1 MSRVNSSVIEQ
12 KLLYNALHS
21 RTILF
26 SGAEM
31 RASQWFLA
39 TLKETPNDAEIVSH
53 QLMLRTGM
61 IRKLGSGLYTWMPLG
76 LKVLRKIEQIVREE
90 MNRINAMEL
99 LMPAVQPAELWQ
111 ETGRWDTFGGQLLTM
126 KDSNGREYCYG
137 PTHEEVITD
146 IMRNE
151 LQSYKQL
158 PASFY
163 QIQTK
168 FRDEIRPRF
177 GVMRAREFIMK
188 DAYSFHLNLESLQI
202 TYKDMYQA
210 YCRIFDRMGLKYRA
224 VEADTGAI
232 GGSASHE
239 FQVLADSGEDLIF
252 YSDKGDY
259 AANIE
264 QATSLKP
271 EKATP
276 ITQKMILIDTPN
288 QKTIAEVSKFLGVA
302 SNQTIKTL
310 IVKGKEHPMVALVL
324 RGDDELNEVKA
335 IKHPLVHSPLQFIDE
350 ETILKTLKTPIGSL
364 GPVNLPIPVIA
375 DHHALAMDSFIC
387 GANQAD
393 KHYQHAAWDK
403 DVSEYLVYDLRN
415 VKEGDISPDGKG
427 ILHSC
432 RGIEVGHVFQ
442 LGDKYAKAMNAAVI
456 NEQGQ
461 LETMLMGCYGLGITR
476 VVAAAIEQHHDEK
489 GIIWPQNIAPFQVV
503 IIPLNGHRSQV
514 VQKQADA
521 LYERLKELGVD
532 VLIDDRNERAG
543 VLFADHD
550 LIGIPHRII
559 VSERNM
565 EQNCVEYKNRA
576 NGEALQLSLDK
587 AIDTIVQLVSNK

>member
-1 MSRVNSSVIEQ
+1 
-12 KLLYNALHS
+12 
-21 RTILF
+21 
-26 SGAEM
+26 M
-31 RASQWFLA
+31 RASQWFLV
-39 TLKETPNDAEIVSH
+39 TQKETPNDAEIASH
-53 QLMLRTGM
+53 QLMLRSGM

-76 LKVLRKIEQIVREE
+76 LRVLRKVENIVREE
-90 MNRINAMEL
+90 MNKTHAMEL
-99 LMPAVQPAELWQ
+99 LMPSVQPAELWQ
-111 ETGRWDTFGGQLLTM
+111 ETGRWETFGGQLLTM
-126 KDSNGREYCYG
+126 KDSNQREYCFG

-158 PASFY
+158 PVNFY

-188 DAYSFHLNLESLQI
+188 DAYSFHLSIESLQE

-239 FQVLADSGEDLIF
+239 FQVLAESGEDLIF
-252 YSDKGDY
+252 YSDASDY

-271 EKATP
+271 PKANQACNET
-276 ITQKMILIDTPN
+276 ITLVDTPN
-288 QKTIAEVSKFLGVA
+288 QKTIDEVASFLGIA

-335 IKHPLVHSPLQFIDE
+335 TKHPLVHSPLSFIDE
-350 ETILKTLKTPIGSL
+350 ELILKTLKTPLGSIGPIQL
-364 GPVNLPIPVIA
+364 NIPVIV
-375 DHHALAMDSFIC
+375 DHHALAMPSFVC

-393 KHYQHAAWDK
+393 KHFINAAWERDAK
-403 DVSEYLVYDLRN
+403 YDDAYDLRN
-415 VKEGDISPDGKG
+415 VKEGDPSPDGRG
-427 ILHSC
+427 MLHCC

-442 LGDKYAKAMNAAVI
+442 LGDKYAKAMNASVI

-461 LETMLMGCYGLGITR
+461 LQTMIMGCYGLGITR
-476 VVAAAIEQHHDEK
+476 VVAAAIEQHHDEH
-489 GIIWPQNIAPFQVV
+489 GIIWPQALAPFQVN
-503 IIPLNGHRSQV
+503 IIPLNSARSQAV
-514 VQKQADA
+514 KEQAES
-521 LYERLKELGVD
+521 LYQQLKSHGID
-532 VLIDDRNERAG
+532 VLLDDRNERAG
-543 VLFADHD
+543 VLFADND
-550 LIGIPHRII
+550 LIGIPHRLV
-559 VSERNM
+559 VSERNL
-565 EQNCVEYKNRA
+565 EQGCIEYKSRTSS
-576 NGEALQLSLDK
+576 ETQLINLDK
-587 AIDTIVQLVSNK
+587 VVNFIIELINK

>member
-1 MSRVNSSVIEQ
+1 
-12 KLLYNALHS
+12 
-21 RTILF
+21 
-26 SGAEM
+26 M

-76 LKVLRKIEQIVREE
+76 LKVLRKVEQIVREE
-90 MNRINAMEL
+90 MNRIHSIEL

-111 ETGRWDTFGGQLLTM
+111 ETGRWETFGGQLLTM
-126 KDSNGREYCYG
+126 KDSNDREYCYG

-158 PASFY
+158 PANFY

-188 DAYSFHLNLESLQI
+188 DAYSFHLSLESLQN

-252 YSDKGDY
+252 YSDASDY

-264 QATSLKP
+264 QAISLKP
-271 EKATP
+271 EKSAKQT
-276 ITQKMILIDTPN
+276 TQTTTLVDTPN
-288 QKTIAEVSKFLGVA
+288 QKTIAEVSQFLNIATHDMV
-302 SNQTIKTL
+302 KTL

-324 RGDDELNEVKA
+324 LGDDELNEVKA
-335 IKHPLVHSPLQFIDE
+335 IKHPLIHSPLQMIDE
-350 ETILKTLKTPIGSL
+350 ESILKTLNAPIGSL
-364 GPVNLPIPVIA
+364 GPIGLSIPVIV
-375 DHHALAMDSFIC
+375 DHQALAMDSFIC

-403 DVSEYLVYDLRN
+403 DVKNYQAYDLRN

-427 ILHSC
+427 TLHSC

-442 LGDKYAKAMNAAVI
+442 LGDKYAKAMNASVL

-461 LETMLMGCYGLGITR
+461 LETMMMGCYGLGITR
-476 VVAAAIEQHHDEK
+476 VVAAAIEQHHDEQ
-489 GIIWPQNIAPFQVV
+489 GIIWPENMAPFQVV
-503 IIPLNGHRSQV
+503 IIPLNGHKSQAV
-514 VQKQADA
+514 KDQADA
-521 LYERLKELGVD
+521 LYEQFRKQGID
-532 VLIDDRNERAG
+532 VLLDDRNERAG
-543 VLFADHD
+543 ALFADQD
-550 LIGIPHRII
+550 LIGIPHRLV
-559 VSERNM
+559 VSDRNI
-565 EQNCVEYKNRA
+565 EQNSVEYKSRA
-576 NGEALQLSLDK
+576 TGETQLLALDK
-587 AIDTIVQLVSNK
+587 AVDVIVSLSSK

>member
-1 MSRVNSSVIEQ
+1 
-12 KLLYNALHS
+12 
-21 RTILF
+21 
-26 SGAEM
+26 M
-31 RASQWFLA
+31 RASQWFLS
-39 TLKETPNDAEIVSH
+39 TLKEIPNDAEIVSH
-53 QLMLRTGM
+53 QLMLRIGM

-76 LKVLRKIEQIVREE
+76 LKVLRKVEQIVREE
-90 MNRINAMEL
+90 MDHINAMEL

-126 KDSNGREYCYG
+126 NDSNGRAYCFG

-146 IMRNE
+146 IMRHE

-158 PASFY
+158 PACFY

-188 DAYSFHLNLESLQI
+188 DAYSFHLNLESLQS
-202 TYKDMYQA
+202 TYQEMYQA

-252 YSDKGDY
+252 YSDNSTY

-264 QATSLKP
+264 QATNLKP
-271 EKATP
+271 AKANPTSHK
-276 ITQKMILIDTPN
+276 ITLFDTPN
-288 QKTIAEVSKFLGVA
+288 QKTITEVA
-302 SNQTIKTL
+302 SFLQVKEHQLVKTL

-335 IKHPLVHSPLQFIDE
+335 TKHPLVHSPLQFIDE
-350 ETILKTLKTPIGSL
+350 ETILKNLKAPLGSL
-364 GPVNLPIPVIA
+364 GPIHLSIPIIA

-393 KHYQHAAWDK
+393 KHYQYAAWDK
-403 DVSEYLVYDLRN
+403 DIIEYEIYDLRN
-415 VKEGDISPDGKG
+415 VKEGDQSPDGKG
-427 ILHSC
+427 TLRSC

-442 LGDKYAKAMNAAVI
+442 LGDKYAKAMNANVV
-456 NEQGQ
+456 NELGQ
-461 LETMLMGCYGLGITR
+461 LETVSMGCYGLGITR
-476 VVAAAIEQHHDEK
+476 VVAAAIEQHHDDN
-489 GIIWPQNIAPFQVV
+489 GILWPMAIAPFQVV
-503 IIPLNGHRSQV
+503 IIPLNGHRVAAVKNQGDILY
-514 VQKQADA
+514 KQ
-521 LYERLKELGVD
+521 LKELGVD

-550 LIGIPHRII
+550 LIGIPHRFV
-559 VSERNM
+559 VSERNI
-565 EQNCVEYKNRA
+565 EQNYLEYKNRA
-576 NGEALQLSLDK
+576 TGETQQLALDE
-587 AIDTIVQLVSNK
+587 AIDSILKIINH

>member
-1 MSRVNSSVIEQ
+1 
-12 KLLYNALHS
+12 
-21 RTILF
+21 
-26 SGAEM
+26 M

-76 LKVLRKIEQIVREE
+76 LKVLRKVEQIVREE
-90 MNRINAMEL
+90 MNRINSMEL

-126 KDSNGREYCYG
+126 KDSNGREYCFG

-188 DAYSFHLNLESLQI
+188 DAYSFHLGLESLQT

-276 ITQKMILIDTPN
+276 CSQKMILVDTPN
-288 QKTIAEVSKFLGVA
+288 QKTIAEVSKFLNVA

-310 IVKGKEHPMVALVL
+310 IVKGREHPIVALVL

-350 ETILKTLKTPIGSL
+350 ETVVNTLKAPVGSL
-364 GPVNLPIPVIA
+364 GPINLSIPVIV

-387 GANQAD
+387 GANQQD
-393 KHYQHAAWDK
+393 KHYQYAAWDK
-403 DVSEYLVYDLRN
+403 DISEYLAYDLRN
-415 VKEGDISPDGKG
+415 VKDGDISPDGKG

-461 LETMLMGCYGLGITR
+461 LETMLMGCYGLGISR
-476 VVAAAIEQHHDEK
+476 VVAAAIEQNHDEQ

-503 IIPLNGHRSQV
+503 IIPLNRQRSQA

-521 LYERLKELGVD
+521 LYEGLRESGID

-576 NGEALQLSLDK
+576 NGETQQLSLDK
-587 AIDTIVQLVSNK
+587 AIDAIIQFVS

>member
-1 MSRVNSSVIEQ
+1 
-12 KLLYNALHS
+12 
-21 RTILF
+21 
-26 SGAEM
+26 M

-90 MNRINAMEL
+90 MNRINSIEV

-126 KDSNGREYCYG
+126 KDSNDREYCFG

-146 IMRNE
+146 IMRHE

-158 PASFY
+158 PVSFY

-188 DAYSFHLNLESLQI
+188 DAYSFHLSLESLQE

-252 YSDKGDY
+252 YSDQGDY

-271 EKATP
+271 AKATP
-276 ITQKMILIDTPN
+276 SNQKITLVDTPN
-288 QKTIAEVSKFLGVA
+288 IKTIAEVAQFLNVS
-302 SNQTIKTL
+302 SNQTVKTL
-310 IVKGKEHPMVALVL
+310 IVKGKEHLMIALIL

-335 IKHPLVHSPLQFIDE
+335 TKHPLIDSPLQFIDE
-350 ETILKTLKTPIGSL
+350 ETILKTLNVPIGSL
-364 GPVNLPIPVIA
+364 GPVDLAIPIIA

-403 DVSEYLVYDLRN
+403 DVKEYFSYDLRN

-427 ILHSC
+427 TLYSC

-476 VVAAAIEQHHDEK
+476 VVAAAIEQHHDEH
-489 GIIWPQNIAPFQVV
+489 GIIWPQNIAPFQLV
-503 IIPLNGHRSQV
+503 IIPLNAHRSPAV
-514 VQKQADA
+514 KKQADA
-521 LYERLKELGVD
+521 LYEQLKNLGID
-532 VLIDDRNERAG
+532 VLLDDRNERPG
-543 VLFADHD
+543 VLFADQD
-550 LIGIPHRII
+550 LIGIPHRLV

-565 EQNCVEYKNRA
+565 EQNCVEYKSRA
-576 NGEALQLSLDK
+576 TGEMQQLNLDTAVDSLVK
-587 AIDTIVQLVSNK
+587 LIAK

>member
-1 MSRVNSSVIEQ
+1 
-12 KLLYNALHS
+12 L
-21 RTILF
+21 
-26 SGAEM
+26 
-31 RASQWFLA
+31 RASKWFLA

-76 LKVLRKIEQIVREE
+76 LKVMRKVEQIVREE
-90 MNRINAMEL
+90 MNRINSAEV
-99 LMPAVQPAELWQ
+99 LMPAIQPAELWQ
-111 ETGRWDTFGGQLLTM
+111 ETGRWETFGGQLLTM

-151 LQSYKQL
+151 LRSYKQL

-188 DAYSFHLNLESLQI
+188 DAYSFHLTLESLQD
-202 TYKDMYQA
+202 TYKDMYDA
-210 YCRIFDRMGLKYRA
+210 YSRIFDRLGLKYRA

-252 YSDKGDY
+252 YSDASNY

-264 QATSLKP
+264 KAVSLQPAKSTNQTTQ
-271 EKATP
+271 E
-276 ITQKMILIDTPN
+276 ITLVDTPN
-288 QKTIAEVSKFLGVA
+288 KKTIAEVAQFLNIDSKEIV
-302 SNQTIKTL
+302 KTL
-310 IVKGKEHPMVALVL
+310 IVKGKDQPMVALVL

-335 IKHPLVHSPLQFIDE
+335 IKHPLVDSPLQLINE
-350 ETILKTLKTPIGSL
+350 ESVVKTLNAPTGSL
-364 GPVNLPIPVIA
+364 GPINLSIPVIV
-375 DHHALAMDSFIC
+375 DHQALAMDSFIC

-393 KHYQHAAWDK
+393 KHYQHGAWDK
-403 DVSEYLVYDLRN
+403 DVKNYQAFDLRN
-415 VKEGDISPDGKG
+415 VKVGDPSPDGKG
-427 ILHSC
+427 TLHTC

-442 LGDKYAKAMNAAVI
+442 LGDKYAKAMNASVL

-461 LETMLMGCYGLGITR
+461 LQTMMMGCYGLGISR
-476 VVAAAIEQHHDEK
+476 VVAAAIEQHHDEN
-489 GIIWPQNIAPFQVV
+489 GIIWPQNLAPFQVV
-503 IIPLNGHRSQV
+503 IIPLNGHKSPAV
-514 VQKQADA
+514 KDQAEA
-521 LYERLKELGVD
+521 LYEQLSQTGID
-532 VLIDDRNERAG
+532 VLLDDRNERAG
-543 VLFADHD
+543 ALFADHD
-550 LIGIPHRII
+550 LIGIPHRIVI
-559 VSERNM
+559 SDRNL
-565 EQNCVEYKNRA
+565 EQNVVEYKSRA
-576 NGEALQLSLDK
+576 TGETKQFALDTVVAELKQLIS
-587 AIDTIVQLVSNK
+587 